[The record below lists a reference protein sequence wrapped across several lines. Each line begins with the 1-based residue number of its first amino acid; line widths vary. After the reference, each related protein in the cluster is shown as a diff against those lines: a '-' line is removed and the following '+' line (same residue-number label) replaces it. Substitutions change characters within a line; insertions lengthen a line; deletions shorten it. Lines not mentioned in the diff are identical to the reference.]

1 MIAIIDY
8 GIGNLGSVKNALDSL
23 KIDAIIT
30 SNKEEILAADKIIL
44 PGVGAF
50 KDAIDTFRRLHLD
63 EVLFECY
70 NNNKPI
76 LGICVGMQMLYEGS
90 YEHGYHEGLG
100 LLKGKF
106 VKFDEG
112 LGPKK
117 FKIPHMGWNK
127 LFKGNECSLLNKAIG
142 EYVYFV
148 HSYYLKDDDKENQ
161 IAKCYYA
168 DVEFTCAARKNNLY
182 AVQFHPEK
190 SGDIGMQIL
199 KNFGEL

>member
-23 KIDAIIT
+23 NIDSIIT
-30 SNKEEILAADKIIL
+30 SNKNEIIASDKIIL

-50 KDAIDTFRRLHLD
+50 KDAIDTFKSLKLD
-63 EVLFECY
+63 EVLLQCY
-70 NNNKPI
+70 NENKPI

-106 VKFDEG
+106 VRFNEKINQ
-112 LGPKK
+112 KK

-127 LFKGNECSLLNKAIG
+127 LFKSNECKLLDGAIDK
-142 EYVYFV
+142 YVYFV
-148 HSYYLKDDDKENQ
+148 HSYYLINDDKENS

-168 DVEFTCAARKNNLY
+168 DTEFTCAARKNNLY